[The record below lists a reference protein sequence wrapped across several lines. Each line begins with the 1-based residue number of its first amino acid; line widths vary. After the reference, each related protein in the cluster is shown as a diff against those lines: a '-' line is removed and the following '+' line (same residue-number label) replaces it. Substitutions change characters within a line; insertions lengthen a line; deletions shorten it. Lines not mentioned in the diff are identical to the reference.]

1 MQLLKCMVGMMM
13 MGSSYVIAN
22 RSVDIIN
29 SFYQGKVAS
38 NDVKME
44 DMEGIFLISLELVV
58 KIN

>member
-1 MQLLKCMVGMMM
+1 MQLIKCTVGVM

-29 SFYQGKVAS
+29 GFYQGKVAS
-38 NDVKME
+38 NDVKM
-44 DMEGIFLISLELVV
+44 DNMEGMFLISLELVV